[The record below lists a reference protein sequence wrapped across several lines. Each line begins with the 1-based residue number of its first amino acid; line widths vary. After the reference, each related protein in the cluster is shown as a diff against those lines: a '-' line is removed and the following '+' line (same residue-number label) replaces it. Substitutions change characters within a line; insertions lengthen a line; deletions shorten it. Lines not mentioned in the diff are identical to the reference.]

1 MFCEKWKRIREAS
14 SEKCISYRKYV
25 VHSFLCVK
33 HLLPSS
39 VQLHKGEFYSSTAL
53 YKRRKKTRTQDNFGS
68 YLGLSTCQ
76 FFSSPCDNCHKKS
89 FAITVSFSL
98 LFVTF
103 EHNVN
108 RLEQNMSPNMSYFKL
123 KLSNLEL
130 HEFLFQNCQLYF
142 TSFQL
147 RLQKLLPP
155 YNTYS
160 A

>member
-1 MFCEKWKRIREAS
+1 MRSAFPIESMWFIPFYASNISCPRVFSFTKAS
-14 SEKCISYRKYV
+14 SIAVLLYTSGDNKLELKIILGV
-25 VHSFLCVK
+25 ILVK
-33 HLLPSS
+33 HLPI
-39 VQLHKGEFYSSTAL
+39 
-53 YKRRKKTRTQDNFGS
+53 
-68 YLGLSTCQ
+68 
-76 FFSSPCDNCHKKS
+76 FSSPCDNCHKKS

-142 TSFQL
+142 TSCQL

>member
-1 MFCEKWKRIREAS
+1 MRQTSPALECSAS
-14 SEKCISYRKYV
+14 QRRVLWQYCFIQVEIKNSNLRYFWELSW
-25 VHSFLCVK
+25 FK
-33 HLLPSS
+33 HLPI
-39 VQLHKGEFYSSTAL
+39 
-53 YKRRKKTRTQDNFGS
+53 
-68 YLGLSTCQ
+68 
-76 FFSSPCDNCHKKS
+76 FSSPCDNCHKKS

-108 RLEQNMSPNMSYFKL
+108 RLEQKMSPNMSYFKL

-130 HEFLFQNCQLYF
+130 NEFLFQNCLLYF
-142 TSFQL
+142 TSCQL

-155 YNTYS
+155 PTILIS